1 MSKKDIRLDE
11 IKELYDQLTTG
22 DDLSNANEEDKI
34 LLYTKNQDL
43 SEQIL
48 SIIEELLREKPLHDE
63 ALFWKIRIY
72 NGPHYDDV
80 SIMMS
85 TAQEIIDNLGEDK
98 KSVFSAF
105 DWLAWIYENKLELK
119 EKAIE
124 ILHDKLIEISL
135 LKGEYSLQDREF
147 GETYY
152 RIAFL
157 YRELEDFNTAVSFYR
172 LCYEHYPD
180 HYYATFQGGRL
191 FLERGEYA
199 DAYIFIRS
207 FYIFHGNEYCAIF
220 GKEIEEL
227 YNAGKIDS
235 EWGLLYLMYSIALD
249 YPGEFGHKNIREVG
263 LKFSPLVD
271 KGLEADAD
279 NSFALKMKAQHYLRV
294 EKNSKR
300 AFEYLHRYFDQDKKI
315 LGPLYFIFYELG
327 DRLGI
332 DVDALGYEI
341 DCDGFYGYNLMTRF
355 IEKGSELRDN
365 DETEKALKYYEV
377 ARKLGMHIVPIVE
390 AYFEKGIGNKANNN
404 QHGYAML
411 CNNLGI
417 AIRNIVYLGDGDF
430 RTTECYYALKLHRK
444 GYEASPF
451 WENMESGMRLAEGMK
466 EYDEVAYFAKEL
478 LTYYDE
484 NTVSYLTVQGRILK
498 NFININ
504 KYEEA
509 ELFFN
514 TIKQEFEAK
523 GVEDE
528 DLVAEIIYMAADL
541 FTYIRYEKN
550 DYQRTIDLTEAF
562 FSNPM
567 YIELNE
573 EVANVNYW
581 FSLAWAYRGLENRE
595 KAAEYFE
602 LMIEHYGD
610 NERYQNTIEDIP
622 AEYKLPKDHREALN
636 RLWDLSKVDVAVPA
650 IYSLDEVENN
660 VVHLNKI
667 VNYITGGADII
678 VEGWI
683 DDNVNLKV
691 CPRSLR
697 ADKDEVIYDTSLDF
711 YFQEENITIRYN
723 IDERDEVVKSFLGLR
738 SKKVWAKE
746 MYVYY
751 YFYTEGELSSTK
763 YEIYGNGNAGLD
775 AKAQALWNSFVSKY
789 YQIAQ

>member
-1 MSKKDIRLDE
+1 MTKKDIRLDE
-11 IKELYDQLTTG
+11 IKELYDKLTTG
-22 DDLSNANEEDKI
+22 DDLSNANEEEKV

-48 SIIEELLREKPLHDE
+48 SIVEELLRENPLDVE

-72 NGPHYDDV
+72 NGPYYEDV

-85 TAQEIIDNLGEDK
+85 TAQEIIDNVQNDK
-98 KSVFSAF
+98 KSVFAAF

-135 LKGEYSLQDREF
+135 LKEEYSLQDREF

-157 YRELEDFNTAVSFYR
+157 YREMEDFGTAASFYR

-180 HYYATFQGGRL
+180 HYYAAFQGGRL

-199 DAYIFIRS
+199 DAYTFLRS
-207 FYIFHGNEYCAIF
+207 FYVFHGNEYCAVF
-220 GKEIEEL
+220 GREIEEL
-227 YNAGKIDS
+227 YNAGKIDQ

-249 YPGEFGHKNIREVG
+249 YPGEFGYKNIREVG
-263 LKFSPLVD
+263 LKFSSLSD
-271 KGLEADAD
+271 RGLEEDAD
-279 NSFALKMKAQHYLRV
+279 NPFALKMKAQHYLRV

-300 AFEYLHRYFDQDKKI
+300 AFEYLHRYFDQNKKI
-315 LGPLYFIFYELG
+315 IGPLYFIFYELG
-327 DRLGI
+327 DKLGI

-341 DCDGFYGYNLMTRF
+341 ECDGFYGYNLMTRF
-355 IEKGSELRDN
+355 IEKASELRDN
-365 DETEKALKYYEV
+365 LETQKALKYYGV
-377 ARKLGMHIVPIVE
+377 ARELGMYIVPIVE
-390 AYFEKGIGNKANNN
+390 AYFEKGVGSKANNN
-404 QHGYAML
+404 QQGYAML

-417 AIRNIVYLGDGDF
+417 SIRNIVNLGDGDF
-430 RTTECYYALKLHRK
+430 SKDVCYYALKLHRK
-444 GYEASPF
+444 GYQSSPF
-451 WENMESGMRLAEGMK
+451 WENMESGLRLAEDMK
-466 EYDEVAYFAKEL
+466 EYDEVDYFAKEL

-498 NFININ
+498 NYINAD

-509 ELFFN
+509 ERFFYE
-514 TIKQEFEAK
+514 IKKEFEAK
-523 GVEDE
+523 GIEDE
-528 DLVAEIIYMAADL
+528 DVVAEVIYMAADL
-541 FTYIRYEKN
+541 FTYVRYEKK

-573 EVANVNYW
+573 EVANINYW
-581 FSLAWAYRGLENRE
+581 FSLAWSYHGLEDRE
-595 KAAEYFE
+595 QASKYFE
-602 LMIEHYGD
+602 LMIQHYGNSD
-610 NERYQNTIEDIP
+610 RFQSTIEDIP
-622 AEYKLPKDHREALN
+622 GEYKLPKEHREALN
-636 RLWDLSKVDVAVPA
+636 RLWDISKQEVTTVTN
-650 IYSLDEVENN
+650 YSLDEVKQN

-667 VNYITGGADII
+667 VNYITNGSDFI

-691 CPRSLR
+691 CPRSQR
-697 ADKDEVIYDTSLDF
+697 ADKEAVIFDTSLDF

-723 IDERDEVVKSFLGLR
+723 IDERDEVIKTFFGLR
-738 SKKVWAKE
+738 SKKEWIKE

-751 YFYTEGELSSTK
+751 YFYNEGEATSNK
-763 YEIYGNGNAGLD
+763 YEIYGNGNTELD
-775 AKAQALWNSFVSKY
+775 EKAQALWNSFVSKY
-789 YQIAQ
+789 YQIAK